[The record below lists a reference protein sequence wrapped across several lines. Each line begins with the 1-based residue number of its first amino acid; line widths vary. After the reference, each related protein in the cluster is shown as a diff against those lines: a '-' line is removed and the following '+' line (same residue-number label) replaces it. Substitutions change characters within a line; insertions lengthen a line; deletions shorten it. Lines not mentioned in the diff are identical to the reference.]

1 MVSLDVNAPML
12 HHLLVLC
19 FLFFESAPKAAE
31 KLTGNR
37 MFAFSADVDAD
48 VRLPADAVFLDDGG
62 RWAFLHADGREL
74 IAGDITADL
83 ALFCHG
89 RLDITPRHVP
99 SVGLSSFEL
108 SNDVGRWNSCA

>member
-48 VRLPADAVFLDDGG
+48 VRLPADAVFFGDGG

-89 RLDITPRHVP
+89 RSDITPRHVP